1 MLEPENFKPK
11 LFKKLLEK
19 AKGDNSI
26 TKFSDISGVDRT
38 YLSKYLNL
46 KKEKAPTPKI
56 IRKISDNSSVK
67 YEDLMVAAGYL
78 DEKFMEI
85 DEIMMDYYDY
95 HEPDKAKAIKKIKSD
110 GNKEEIVF
118 IYNIDDSLIW
128 EKTNEF
134 DYIKDNYDYFA
145 TKISL
150 RVDYG
155 IKLKENQFKELG
167 FFKGD
172 ILLVE
177 KKKNVVSGSTI
188 LVIIKK
194 EEKVIEKT
202 IKRYYELSD
211 GNVRLEPDKN
221 MNSTYDKS
229 QIEIIGEVITMRRDL
244 EV

>member
-46 KKEKAPTPKI
+46 KLEKAPTPKI
-56 IRKISDNSSVK
+56 IRKISENSSVS
-67 YEDLMVAAGYL
+67 YDDLMVAAGYL
-78 DEKFMEI
+78 DQKYM
-85 DEIMMDYYDY
+85 
-95 HEPDKAKAIKKIKSD
+95 
-110 GNKEEIVF
+110 GNKNLMMKYLNTFNPEKAESIKRIENDKYKDEIVF
-118 IYNIDDSLIW
+118 IYGVEDSIVW
-128 EKTNEF
+128 EKTSDYKYNSETYEYFAANLSIRADFGIKIKNNEF
-134 DYIKDNYDYFA
+134 
-145 TKISL
+145 
-150 RVDYG
+150 
-155 IKLKENQFKELG
+155 NQLG

-177 KKKNVVSGSTI
+177 ITENINSGSTI
-188 LVIIKK
+188 LVIIRK

-202 IKRYYELSD
+202 IKRYYELSEEKI
-211 GNVRLEPDKN
+211 RLEPDKN

-229 QIEIIGEVITMRRDL
+229 QIEIIGKVITMRRNL